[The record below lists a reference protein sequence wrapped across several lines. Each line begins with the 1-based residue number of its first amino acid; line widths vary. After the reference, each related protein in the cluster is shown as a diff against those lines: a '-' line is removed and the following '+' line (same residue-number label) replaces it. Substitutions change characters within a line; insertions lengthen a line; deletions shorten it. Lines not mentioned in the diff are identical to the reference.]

1 MMGPMLALEE
11 LRDKSPEE
19 VEARIAALNPLAKA
33 QLDQAFAR
41 ELVTQQTLSKLRA
54 ARRWSPRSYQNKLW
68 RYLEKGGKR
77 AIAVWH
83 RRSGKDDVALNWTA
97 EEAFRHVGE
106 YWHMLPEA
114 AQGRKA
120 IWDAVNPHTGMRR
133 IDQAFPAFTRK
144 RTRTQDMAIEFTSG
158 SLWRVVGSDNYNSL
172 VGSTPRGVIFSEWAL
187 ADPAAWAFLRP
198 ILMENKGWA
207 IFITTPRG
215 ENHAKK
221 MLDFARSD
229 PEWFAETLTVDDT
242 GIFTKEALDKELR
255 EMQSELGVE
264 EGVAQFDQE
273 YHCSFQAALIG
284 AYYGAALRRMQ
295 KEDRIGNVPI
305 DRGVLVHTSW
315 DLGIADSTAIWFI
328 QCVGKE
334 RRLIDYHEGSGVG
347 LDAYV
352 KVLEEKAAKYGWTYG
367 THWFPHD
374 IEVRELGNKG
384 LSRRQTLEGLGIR
397 VKTVPA
403 SNLHDGINAVRRL
416 LDYAWIDETRCAR
429 GLDALRNFQRAW
441 NEKTK
446 MFSDGPLHNWASHG
460 EAALRTFAAGH
471 REPKEKAPG
480 SGKIPDFRSHVR
492 SSNGWMAR

>member
-1 MMGPMLALEE
+1 M
-11 LRDKSPEE
+11 
-19 VEARIAALNPLAKA
+19 
-33 QLDQAFAR
+33 
-41 ELVTQQTLSKLRA
+41 
-54 ARRWSPRSYQNKLW
+54 
-68 RYLEKGGKR
+68 
-77 AIAVWH
+77 
-83 RRSGKDDVALNWTA
+83 
-97 EEAFRHVGE
+97 
-106 YWHMLPEA
+106 
-114 AQGRKA
+114 
-120 IWDAVNPHTGMRR
+120 NPHTGMRR

-284 AYYGAALRRMQ
+284 AYYGVALRRMQ

-334 RRLIDYHEGSGVG
+334 RPPDRLPRG
-347 LDAYV
+347 
-352 KVLEEKAAKYGWTYG
+352 
-367 THWFPHD
+367 F
-374 IEVRELGNKG
+374 
-384 LSRRQTLEGLGIR
+384 RRW
-397 VKTVPA
+397 P
-403 SNLHDGINAVRRL
+403 RRL
-416 LDYAWIDETRCAR
+416 RQSAR
-429 GLDALRNFQRAW
+429 GKSREIRLDLWDALVPSR
-441 NEKTK
+441 
-446 MFSDGPLHNWASHG
+446 H
-460 EAALRTFAAGH
+460 
-471 REPKEKAPG
+471 
-480 SGKIPDFRSHVR
+480 R
-492 SSNGWMAR
+492 SSRARQQRPVASTNARRPGDQSQDGAGVELTRRHQRR